1 MAFQNVSTHSGN
13 EVSRCV
19 RTRYLHSLGIR
30 KIRCSTSAPIPSMAP
45 TEESTRANNQGDC
58 SKVEDFRT
66 SFLRRLSYSKVWVPV
81 AKRPPRSQTVI
92 IFDWDDTLLCTSRLN
107 ALAAS
112 GKALPLSFY
121 IALRGVAKAGASLL
135 AAAGRWGRTFII
147 TNAIDGWVQY
157 SAAKWVPELLPAL
170 QHVDVISARSRH
182 EPSCP
187 DVWQWKTRT
196 FLDVQGQLDDEAVTN
211 LLAVGDS
218 DFEMDAVQVMGR
230 KFTRSLVKTIRFQAN
245 PSPHDLC
252 KQLQLFLKKFEK
264 IVEAGRHLQIRM
276 DRRSTHPRTGPGG
289 G

>member
-1 MAFQNVSTHSGN
+1 MAAQSSPGDNLVGD
-13 EVSRCV
+13 
-19 RTRYLHSLGIR
+19 
-30 KIRCSTSAPIPSMAP
+30 KAK
-45 TEESTRANNQGDC
+45 NQGGC

-66 SFLRRLSYSKVWVPV
+66 SFLRRLSYSKVWVPP

-92 IFDWDDTLLCTSRLN
+92 IFDWDDTLLCTSQLS

-112 GKALPLSFY
+112 GKAPPVSLY
-121 IALRGVAKAGASLL
+121 NALRGVAKAAGSLL
-135 AAAGRWGRTFII
+135 AAAGRLGRTFII

-170 QHVDVISARSRH
+170 EHVDVISARSRH
-182 EPSCP
+182 EPSCS
-187 DVWQWKTRT
+187 DIWQWKTRA

-218 DFEMDAVQVMGR
+218 DFEMNAVQVMGK
-230 KFTRSLVKTIRFQAN
+230 KFSRSLVKTIRFQAN

-252 KQLQLFLKKFEK
+252 KELQLFLKKFRK
-264 IVEAGRHLQIRM
+264 IVEAGRHLQIWM
-276 DRRSTHPRTGPGG
+276 DRRSTHPQTGPGG